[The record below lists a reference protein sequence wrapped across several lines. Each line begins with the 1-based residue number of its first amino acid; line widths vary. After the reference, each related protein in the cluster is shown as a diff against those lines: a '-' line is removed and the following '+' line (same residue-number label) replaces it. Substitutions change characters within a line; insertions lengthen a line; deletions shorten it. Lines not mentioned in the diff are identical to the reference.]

1 MASSEPAPQ
10 SVLQLHADMPLEE
23 AFAASSSLFEDTAR
37 RYVEAYKQLEERFE
51 FLNMRLEETNR
62 ELRDSLVEKDR
73 VSNYLNNILESMT
86 GGLLVLG
93 LDRRITL
100 INRTAETITGR
111 SQDEVL
117 GRAYEEVMGRP
128 EEREESVLHT
138 LDKGESLQNREKDLR
153 LPDGRSIPLGFS
165 TSVVRDGN
173 GDVLGAIE
181 FFTDLTEVKRLESQ
195 VRRMHTLAALGEMA
209 ATVAHEIRNPLG
221 GIASFASLLERDL
234 APGDPNRRLVGK
246 ITEGVARLNRIVSS
260 MLSYTRPLDLNT
272 QPVDLA
278 TAVEEAAAFF
288 EVDAEDR
295 SPGVTIRRDFPGRAC
310 MGQVDVERFRQ
321 VVLNLLLNAAQAMP
335 EGGAIDL
342 GIDEVGGEDGDW
354 ARVSVRDSGAGIAA
368 DIRDKLF
375 TPFFTTKEDGTGLG
389 LVTSRK
395 IVEAHGGRLT
405 LDSAPGEGACSTIAL
420 PRQAHPGKD
429 SWRQN
434 GSS

>member
-10 SVLQLHADMPLEE
+10 SVLQLHADMPLDE

-62 ELRDSLVEKDR
+62 ELRDSLEEKDR

-100 INRTAETITGR
+100 FNRTAETITGR

-138 LDKGESLQNREKDLR
+138 LDKGESLQNRERDLR

-234 APGDPNRRLVGK
+234 AADDPNRRLVGR
-246 ITEGVARLNRIVSS
+246 ITEGVARLNRIVTSL
-260 MLSYTRPLDLNT
+260 LSYTRPLNLNT
-272 QPVDLA
+272 RPVDLA
-278 TAVEEAAAFF
+278 VAVEEAAAFF
-288 EVDAEDR
+288 EVDAEGR
-295 SPGVTIRRDFPGRAC
+295 SPGVTIRRNFPA
-310 MGQVDVERFRQ
+310 VP
-321 VVLNLLLNAAQAMP
+321 A
-335 EGGAIDL
+335 
-342 GIDEVGGEDGDW
+342 W
-354 ARVSVRDSGAGIAA
+354 ARSTSSASARSSSTSSSTPPRPCRKAAPSTWGSTRSAGRTVTGPGSPFATPA
-368 DIRDKLF
+368 PASPPTSSDKLF

-405 LDSAPGEGACSTIAL
+405 VDSVPGEGACFTIAL
-420 PRQAHPGKD
+420 PRQGNPGKD
-429 SWRQN
+429 S
-434 GSS
+434 